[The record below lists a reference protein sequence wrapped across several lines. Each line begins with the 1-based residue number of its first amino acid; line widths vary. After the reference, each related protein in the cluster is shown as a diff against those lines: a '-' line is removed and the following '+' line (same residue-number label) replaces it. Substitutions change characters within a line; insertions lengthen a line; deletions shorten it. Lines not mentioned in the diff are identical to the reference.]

1 MMTAHDTLE
10 LTISGMTCANCAG
23 RVERALGKVPG
34 VQQAS
39 VNLATEQARVQLAR
53 GLDPGLLLQAID
65 QAGYTARL
73 PSEPPARAP
82 RQRGAKV
89 LLALALALP
98 LVAPMLLQPLGIHWM
113 LPVWVQFLLASLLQF
128 GLGAGFYRGAWQA
141 LRTLDGNMDLL
152 VVLGTGAAY
161 GLSLYQWLALA
172 SGGHLYFETSAM
184 VIALVLLGKHLES
197 LGKRQ
202 TGSALRAL
210 QGLRADTALRWVDGQ
225 EQTVAVARLALG
237 DVLLVKPGARFAAD
251 GEVIDG
257 SSHANEALISGESL
271 PVPKQAGDRVTGGSI
286 NGEGLLKIRV
296 TALGGESVLARITRL
311 VEDAQAGKAPVQKL
325 VDRVSRVFVPL
336 VVLLAALTCL
346 GWWLTGAA
354 LETAIIH
361 AVAVLVIACPCALG
375 LATPAALLA
384 GTGAAAR
391 HGILIKNSE
400 VLENARRIDC
410 VAFDKTGTL
419 TLGQPSLLHQRAF
432 GDPAELLR
440 LAGALQQGSEHPLAQ
455 ALLGACASQRLDL
468 PTISAS
474 QALPGRGV
482 AGHLGPRRLLLGNRR
497 LLDELGLQPG
507 AEAAAWEAQGCTL
520 SWLIEPD
527 ARPPLLGV
535 FAFADP
541 LRDTAQAAVARLQA
555 EGISCHLLTGDTL
568 GSANAAGHAL
578 GIEHVH
584 GQLLPT
590 DKAALIARLKTHR
603 TVAMVGDGINDA
615 PALAAADL
623 GIAMASGT
631 DVAMQAAGITLMRS
645 DPRLVSAALE
655 ICRRTYAKIRQNL
668 FWAFVYNLLGIPLA
682 ALGYLSPLVAGT
694 AMALSSV
701 CVVVNALWLSRWRP
715 AYEGAS

>member
-1 MMTAHDTLE
+1 MPPLDTLE

-34 VQQAS
+34 VRQAS
-39 VNLATEQARVQLAR
+39 VNLATEQARVQLTR
-53 GLDPGLLLQAID
+53 GLDPSLLLRAIEH
-65 QAGYTARL
+65 AGYAARL
-73 PSEPPARAP
+73 PNEQPSTAP
-82 RQRGAKV
+82 DRRGAKV

-98 LVAPMLLQPLGIHWM
+98 LVAPMLLQPLGAHWM
-113 LPVWVQFLLASLLQF
+113 LPAWVQFALASLLQF
-128 GLGAGFYRGAWQA
+128 GLGAGFYRGAWHA
-141 LRTLDGNMDLL
+141 VRTLDGNMDLL

-161 GLSLYQWLALA
+161 GLSLYQWLALDNV
-172 SGGHLYFETSAM
+172 GHLYFETSAM
-184 VIALVLLGKHLES
+184 VIALVLLGKYLEG
-197 LGKRQ
+197 LGKRR

-210 QGLRADTALRWVDGQ
+210 QGLRADTALRWVDGR
-225 EQTVAVARLALG
+225 EQAVAVAQLALG
-237 DVLLVKPGARFAAD
+237 DVLLVKPGARFATD
-251 GEVIDG
+251 GLVVDG

-271 PVPKQAGDRVTGGSI
+271 PVPKQVGDRVTGGAI

-296 TALGGESVLARITRL
+296 TALGGESVLARIIRL
-311 VEDAQAGKAPVQKL
+311 VEDAQADKAPVQKL
-325 VDRVSRVFVPL
+325 VDRISRVFVP
-336 VVLLAALTCL
+336 VVVALAALTCI
-346 GWWLTGAA
+346 GWWLAGAPLQMA
-354 LETAIIH
+354 VIH

-375 LATPAALLA
+375 LATPAAILA

-419 TLGQPSLLHQRAF
+419 TLGQPGLVHQQAH
-432 GDPAELLR
+432 GDPSELLR

-455 ALLGACASQRLDL
+455 ALLRACASQRLVL
-468 PTISAS
+468 PALGDS

-482 AGHLGPRRLLLGNRR
+482 AGQLGQRRLLLGNRR
-497 LLDELGLQPG
+497 LLDDFGLAPG
-507 AEAAAWEAQGCTL
+507 ADAAHWEAQGCTL

-527 ARPPLLGV
+527 AQSPLLGL

-541 LRDTAQAAVARLQA
+541 LRDSARAAVAQLRG
-555 EGISCHLLTGDTL
+555 EGIACHLLTGDNL
-568 GSANAAGHAL
+568 GSANAAGQAL
-578 GIEHVH
+578 GIEQVH
-584 GQLLPT
+584 GQLLPA
-590 DKAALIARLKTHR
+590 DKARLITQLKSR
-603 TVAMVGDGINDA
+603 QVVAMVGDGINDA

-631 DVAMQAAGITLMRS
+631 DVAMQAAGITLMRG
-645 DPRLVSAALE
+645 DPRLVPAALE